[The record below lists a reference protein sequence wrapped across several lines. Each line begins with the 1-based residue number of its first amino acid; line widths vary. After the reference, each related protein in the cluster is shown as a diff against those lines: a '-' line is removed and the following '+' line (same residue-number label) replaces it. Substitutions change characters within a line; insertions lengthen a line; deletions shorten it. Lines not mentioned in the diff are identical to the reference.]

1 MRTNKLRELLKAGR
15 PTLGTRLMSCWPN
28 VVEAAG
34 HTRLFD
40 YVEFAAEYAP
50 YDLFALENFCRAVE
64 LFDMSA
70 MIKVDQDTQA
80 FVAQRAIGAGFQ
92 SVLFVDTR
100 NAEDARHSVAAVRPD
115 TPGSP
120 GVNGA
125 SLRRHCYMAQSGT
138 PDYVEALNGIVVALM
153 IEKQSAVDQLDEI
166 LAVPGI
172 DLIQWGPVDYSMS
185 AGRPGQSRS
194 PETKRV
200 ERQVIETCRKAGI
213 PARAEIRNP
222 DDARYYLDLGVIHFS
237 LGTDLVI
244 LHNWWQSNGDQLR
257 NLLSASMGKG
267 QAAS

>member
-1 MRTNKLRELLKAGR
+1 
-15 PTLGTRLMSCWPN
+15 MSCWPN

-34 HTRLFD
+34 HTHLFD

-64 LFDMSA
+64 LYDMSA
-70 MIKVDQDTQA
+70 MIKVDQDTQT

-100 NAEDARHSVAAVRPD
+100 SAEDARRSVAAVRPD
-115 TPGSP
+115 MPGSP
-120 GVNGA
+120 GLNGA
-125 SLRRHCYMAQSGT
+125 SLRRHCYMTQSGT

-185 AGRPGQSRS
+185 AGHPGGSRS

-200 ERQVIETCRKAGI
+200 ERHVIETCRKAGI
-213 PARAEIRNP
+213 PARAEIRHP

-244 LHNWWQSNGDQLR
+244 LHSWWQSSGDQLR
-257 NLLSASMGKG
+257 KLVSTGAEKG

>member
-1 MRTNKLRELLKAGR
+1 
-15 PTLGTRLMSCWPN
+15 
-28 VVEAAG
+28 
-34 HTRLFD
+34 
-40 YVEFAAEYAP
+40 
-50 YDLFALENFCRAVE
+50 
-64 LFDMSA
+64 
-70 MIKVDQDTQA
+70 
-80 FVAQRAIGAGFQ
+80 
-92 SVLFVDTR
+92 
-100 NAEDARHSVAAVRPD
+100 
-115 TPGSP
+115 
-120 GVNGA
+120 
-125 SLRRHCYMAQSGT
+125 MAQSGT

-213 PARAEIRNP
+213 PARAEIRHP
-222 DDARYYLDLGVIHFS
+222 DDARYYLDQGVIHFS

-257 NLLSASMGKG
+257 NLLSASVGKG